1 MVRPNSKS
9 QKMKNTK
16 FSRIASRLCLIPA
29 AQGNGDVANSIDQG
43 CEIHECNDKK
53 PKIKL
58 KTPW

>member
-1 MVRPNSKS
+1 
-9 QKMKNTK
+9 MKNNK
-16 FSRIASRLCLIPA
+16 FGRMASWLCLIPA
-29 AQGNGDVANSIDQG
+29 AQGNGDVANSIDKG

>member
-1 MVRPNSKS
+1 MLWPNTKN
-9 QKMKNTK
+9 QKMNNTK
-16 FSRIASRLCLIPA
+16 FGRMASRLCLIPA
-29 AQGNGDVANSIDQG
+29 AQGNGDFANSIDKG